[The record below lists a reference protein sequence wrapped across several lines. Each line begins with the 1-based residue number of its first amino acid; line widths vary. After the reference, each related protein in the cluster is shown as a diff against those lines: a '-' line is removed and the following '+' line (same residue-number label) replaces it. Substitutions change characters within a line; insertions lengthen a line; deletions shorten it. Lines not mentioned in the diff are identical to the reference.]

1 MDEGQDQIL
10 RKDGKSYEDIEAILS
25 DLYRQ
30 NQKMVKEMTEF
41 RAVAMKQSEAME
53 KNDKVVEKLEHRIN
67 EQDREMKSMKQ
78 EIRNLRTNVDDK
90 ETIMKQ
96 VVHEN
101 RKCVAELQSAKKI
114 IKHIVKVVKELSHEK
129 IESDP
134 RKAIIKN
141 SKKVIFS
148 QNRKIKSSFRET
160 TTDLV
165 KNNSMRTDMNFS
177 ISEIEGQNNNSTLR
191 TDIYR
196 HSKGGKGINNQFK
209 NRKGVLSKRDI
220 INIAAEGVAFSAYL
234 DHEIQHMGIGHHIIC
249 NQVLLNDGNHYNK
262 FTGTFTVPQTGVYLL
277 TFNFG
282 VANNHD
288 DWTEVSLVV
297 NNREIVDA
305 AVQMTGSFIH
315 REASGNTAIIKL
327 NQGESVWLENRQT
340 GGEISS
346 GATWRFTTFSGVLLY

>member
-10 RKDGKSYEDIEAILS
+10 IKDGLAYEDIEAILS
-25 DLYRQ
+25 NLYQQ
-30 NQKMVKEMTEF
+30 NQKMEKEMTEF

-53 KNDKVVEKLEHRIN
+53 KNDYVVAKLEYRIN
-67 EQDREMKSMKQ
+67 EQDREMKAMKQ
-78 EIRNLRTNVDDK
+78 EIRNLRTNEDDK

-96 VVHEN
+96 VVREN

-114 IKHIVKVVKELSHEK
+114 IKYIEKVVNELSHEK

-141 SKKVIFS
+141 SKKVDFS
-148 QNRKIKSSFRET
+148 QNRKIKNSFREI

-177 ISEIEGQNNNSTLR
+177 ISEIQGRNNIRALR
-191 TDIYR
+191 TDINR
-196 HSKGGKGINNQFK
+196 HSEGGNGINQQFK
-209 NRKGVLSKRDI
+209 NRKGVLPKRDI

-234 DHEIQHMGIGHHIIC
+234 DHQIQHMGAGHHIIC
-249 NQVLLNDGNHYNK
+249 NQVLLNDGNHYNT
-262 FTGTFTVPQTGVYLL
+262 FTGIFTVPQTGVYLL

-282 VANNHD
+282 VKTTND
-288 DWTEVSLVV
+288 DWTEVRLVV

-305 AVQMTGSFIH
+305 AVQMTGSVSH
-315 REASGNTAIIKL
+315 REASGNTAIIQL
-327 NQGESVWLENRQT
+327 TQGESVWLENRQT
-340 GGEISS
+340 DSEISS
-346 GATWRFTTFSGVLLY
+346 GAAWRFTTFSGVLLY